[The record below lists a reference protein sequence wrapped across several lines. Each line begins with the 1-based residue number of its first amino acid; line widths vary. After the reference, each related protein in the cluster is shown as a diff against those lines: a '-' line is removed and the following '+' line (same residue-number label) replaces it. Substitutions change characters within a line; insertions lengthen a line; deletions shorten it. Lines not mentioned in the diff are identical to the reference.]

1 MKMPIQYIR
10 QVSHVN
16 QYPKDEKPTI
26 KPPAKKS
33 PKPQKNDELFTD
45 EEYEKLFG
53 PTTPPK

>member
-1 MKMPIQYIR
+1 MPIQYIR

-26 KPPAKKS
+26 KPPAKK
-33 PKPQKNDELFTD
+33 PQKNDELFTD